1 MSSRA
6 TIGVAARGAAARSR
20 GVCLRGTSSV
30 SSWPFKAAARS
41 CDIDPPL
48 PPALP
53 TVLQG
58 FDEYMNVVLD
68 DAEEVD
74 SKKKTRKPI
83 GRIMIKGENITLLAP
98 SNSAAPPPPA
108 PAAASAE
115 TRAAAVSGSG
125 DAEMAVA

>member
-1 MSSRA
+1 
-6 TIGVAARGAAARSR
+6 
-20 GVCLRGTSSV
+20 
-30 SSWPFKAAARS
+30 
-41 CDIDPPL
+41 
-48 PPALP
+48 
-53 TVLQG
+53 
-58 FDEYMNVVLD
+58 MNVVLD